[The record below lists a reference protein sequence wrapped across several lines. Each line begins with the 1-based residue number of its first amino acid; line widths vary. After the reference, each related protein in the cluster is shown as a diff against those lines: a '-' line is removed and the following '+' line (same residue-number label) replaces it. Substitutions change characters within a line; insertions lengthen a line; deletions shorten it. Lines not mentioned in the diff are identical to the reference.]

1 MTKLTRREFSK
12 LAGSALALSSLG
24 GCATSAAPKSR
35 VVVIG
40 GGFGGATTA
49 KYIRKFDP
57 SIEVT
62 LVERQAQFVTCPFS
76 NAVLGGL
83 RDLPSIT
90 QSYDK
95 LADRWGVKLVVD
107 EAIGVDSVKKTVS
120 LKSGK
125 TLAYDKLVVA
135 PGIDFK
141 RKALEGYDEAASE
154 TVPHAWK
161 AGQQTALLRR
171 QLEGLDNGG
180 LVVISVPA
188 NPFRC
193 PPGPYER
200 ASLIANYLKARK
212 PRSKVL
218 ILDAK
223 DSFSKQGLF
232 QDGWAKLYPGL
243 IEWVPANK
251 DGKVVRVDAAS
262 KTVET
267 EFKTRFKASVLNVIP
282 PQEAGRIAHV
292 AGLTDASGWVP
303 VHAKTFE
310 SKQVKDVFVVG
321 DATIA
326 APMPKSG
333 FVANAQG
340 KVVAAAIVAILNGQ
354 DPGEPSWANTCYS
367 LLTSDYAVTVTGVYR
382 VGEKGFEEVPNSGG
396 VSPKEA
402 TVEFRALEARY
413 AQDWYNSI
421 TVDTWG

>member
-310 SKQVKDVFVVG
+310 SKQVK
-321 DATIA
+321 
-326 APMPKSG
+326 
-333 FVANAQG
+333 
-340 KVVAAAIVAILNGQ
+340 
-354 DPGEPSWANTCYS
+354 
-367 LLTSDYAVTVTGVYR
+367 
-382 VGEKGFEEVPNSGG
+382 
-396 VSPKEA
+396 
-402 TVEFRALEARY
+402 
-413 AQDWYNSI
+413 
-421 TVDTWG
+421 